1 MLTVEQANRVLQE
14 NFAGWVLD
22 LRPVVEALDDA
33 GTRLRIPFSDRL
45 TRVGGTICGQAL
57 MSFADTA
64 MVIAVSAVSGGFRP
78 MTTVGQTI
86 SFMRPIAAA
95 DVVAEARVLRLGKTI
110 AFGEVNLRA
119 ADRADLAAHVTTTY
133 AILGPVPTAIQAR
146 R

>member
-1 MLTVEQANRVLQE
+1 MLTVEQANRILQE

-22 LRPVVEALDDA
+22 LRPVVEAIDEA
-33 GTRLRIPFSDRL
+33 ATRLRMPFSERL

-64 MVIAVSAVSGGFRP
+64 MVIAVSAASNGFRP

-86 SFMRPIAAA
+86 SFMRPIAGA

-110 AFGEVNLRA
+110 AFGEINLRQ
-119 ADRADLAAHVTTTY
+119 ADRPDLAAHVTSTC
-133 AILGPVPTAIQAR
+133 AILGPVPAAR
-146 R
+146 